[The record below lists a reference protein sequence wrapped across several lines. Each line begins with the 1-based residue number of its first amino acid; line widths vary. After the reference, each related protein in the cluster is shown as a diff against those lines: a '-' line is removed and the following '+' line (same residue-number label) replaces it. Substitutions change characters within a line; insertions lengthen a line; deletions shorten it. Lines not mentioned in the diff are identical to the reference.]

1 MKSWLMMNKVAQF
14 LTLQRLP
21 QELPVRDSFPPSRTV
36 VCSKLLFVCVACRE
50 GISTL
55 RVGVIVSFSNILRR
69 CHHPTNFGLKAF
81 FFSKMKKFRQN
92 FFETF
97 QTDWAK
103 KNESIDK
110 CFLGRLQN
118 KDVLQ
123 TCKQKLFPFFW
134 RNSNLFKTL
143 FFAGILVFI
152 EWLWKL
158 FWNRVR
164 SNFSPK
170 VTMPYVSKWHSYKS
184 YSSWLLHETYFTQ
197 VKLCCKEFF
206 STNKQ
211 LATFIDQSWQPNP
224 QHKYWLF

>member
-1 MKSWLMMNKVAQF
+1 M
-14 LTLQRLP
+14 
-21 QELPVRDSFPPSRTV
+21 

-55 RVGVIVSFSNILRR
+55 RVGVIVSFSNILRF
-69 CHHPTNFGLKAF
+69 HHPTNFGLKAF
-81 FFSKMKKFRQN
+81 FSQKWRNFDKISLRPFKQIEPKKIKALTS
-92 FFETF
+92 TF
-97 QTDWAK
+97 WGDFKTK
-103 KNESIDK
+103 IY
-110 CFLGRLQN
+110 
-118 KDVLQ
+118 VLQ

-143 FFAGILVFI
+143 FFSGMLVFI

-158 FWNRVR
+158 FWNRIR

-206 STNKQ
+206 CTNKQ

-224 QHKYWLF
+224 QHKYWLS

>member
-1 MKSWLMMNKVAQF
+1 MWRIEGKKRNESLVFNPQIKSWLMMNKVAQF

-69 CHHPTNFGLKAF
+69 CHHPTDFGLKAF

-103 KNESIDK
+103 KIKALTSTFWGDFKTKIY
-110 CFLGRLQN
+110 
-118 KDVLQ
+118 VLQ
-123 TCKQKLFPFFW
+123 T
-134 RNSNLFKTL
+134 
-143 FFAGILVFI
+143 
-152 EWLWKL
+152 
-158 FWNRVR
+158 
-164 SNFSPK
+164 
-170 VTMPYVSKWHSYKS
+170 
-184 YSSWLLHETYFTQ
+184 
-197 VKLCCKEFF
+197 
-206 STNKQ
+206 
-211 LATFIDQSWQPNP
+211 
-224 QHKYWLF
+224 